1 VSVWALK
8 RPHVRLFGPSLR
20 TEPSSPKVKVNYQE
34 KELYHVT
41 RTKEDRKS
49 VRELATIKVHG
60 ISFMLLIVDC
70 YFIVA
75 LMRYIWSLR

>member
-1 VSVWALK
+1 MWALK
-8 RPHVRLFGPSLR
+8 RPHVRLFGPSLS
-20 TEPSSPKVKVNYQE
+20 TEPSSSKVKVNHQE
-34 KELYHVT
+34 KELYHVA

-49 VRELATIKVHG
+49 VRELATINVHG

>member
-1 VSVWALK
+1 MWALK
-8 RPHVRLFGPSLR
+8 RPHVRLFGPSLS
-20 TEPSSPKVKVNYQE
+20 TEPSGLKAKVNYQE

-41 RTKEDRKS
+41 GTNEGRKS
-49 VRELATIKVHG
+49 VRELATINVHG

-75 LMRYIWSLR
+75 LMQYIWSLR